1 MTIKKKLGI
10 IGGMGSRAG
19 SIFFQKIIDYSPA
32 FKDQDFLEIL
42 FHNNSKVPDRT
53 KAIIYNEESP
63 LDEVYK
69 SLDLFNSNH
78 VEVIAISCITSYFY
92 YNHFINRTSAKV
104 MNPLTSIAEHVKTCY
119 PNAKRVGL
127 LATTGTI
134 MSGLFHQEL
143 NKYGIEVITLDSESQ
158 ENTFMRAIYM
168 KNGFKSASISNL
180 AKKLMKASVEKLNDR
195 GIDLIIGGCT
205 EVSIGINPKK
215 ILCPYIDVLDLFAQ
229 ETVMECYG
237 LNIKTLRTE

>member
-19 SIFFQKIIDYSPA
+19 SVFLQKIIDYSPA

-42 FHNNSKVPDRT
+42 FHNNSKIPDRT
-53 KAIIYNEESP
+53 KAIVYNEESP
-63 LDEVYK
+63 LEELYR

-78 VEVIAISCITSYFY
+78 VEVISISCITSYFY
-92 YNHFINRTSAKV
+92 YNHMVKYTSAKV
-104 MNPLTSIAEHVKTCY
+104 MNPINSIAEHIKNHY

-134 MSGLFHQEL
+134 MTRLFHSEL
-143 NKYGIEVITLDSESQ
+143 NKYGIEVITLDKESQ
-158 ENTFMRAIYM
+158 ENIFMRAVYM

-180 AKKLMKASVEKLNDR
+180 AKKLMKVSIEKLAELD
-195 GIDLIIGGCT
+195 IDLIMGGCT
-205 EVSIGINPKK
+205 EVSIAINPKK
-215 ILCPYIDVLDLFAQ
+215 IGCPYIDVLDVFAQ
-229 ETVMECYG
+229 ETVIECYG
-237 LNIKTLRTE
+237 LDIKTYKTK